1 MSETRRPR
9 CARPLAILLWIV
21 CAASCAAGSSV
32 LASGS
37 EPEPTASSV
46 SGPRDATGVVSP
58 ADAADAVETP
68 AVPSF
73 ATEDSAHLGEHQRV
87 VEVPEPTPNLLADMA
102 VPIDGAAVG
111 FPTVE
116 ERPQPVGIRIES
128 IAIDNAEIIDV
139 GVDAVGDFE
148 VPPADQV
155 GWYRFGPE
163 PGADTGS
170 AVLAAHIAFDG
181 VDGVFR
187 HLVDLEPGA
196 VLSVDYDDGSTAWFM
211 VDDVTEYVKEALP
224 DSLFARDG
232 DAQLVLITCGGD
244 FNRQLRSYE
253 SNVVAVATRIEP
265 PGDHAA
271 L

>member
-1 MSETRRPR
+1 MSGVRQATP
-9 CARPLAILLWIV
+9 A
-21 CAASCAAGSSV
+21 
-32 LASGS
+32 
-37 EPEPTASSV
+37 PTAQSSD
-46 SGPRDATGVVSP
+46 DADTD
-58 ADAADAVETP
+58 AD
-68 AVPSF
+68 
-73 ATEDSAHLGEHQRV
+73 DSALSR
-87 VEVPEPTPNLLADMA
+87 PTTTEGTADRSERPTVDDDTQSAANLLGDLS
-102 VPIDGAAVG
+102 VPLDGASVG
-111 FPTVE
+111 FPSVE
-116 ERPQPVGIRIES
+116 QRPRPIGLRIES
-128 IAIDNAEIIDV
+128 LAIDNAEIIDV

-163 PGADTGS
+163 PGADAGS

-187 HLVDLEPGA
+187 HLVDLEPGS
-196 VLSVDYDDGSTAWFM
+196 VLSIDYDDGSRAWFM
-211 VDDVTEYVKEALP
+211 VDEVTDYIKEALP

-244 FNRQLRSYE
+244 FNRQLQSYD